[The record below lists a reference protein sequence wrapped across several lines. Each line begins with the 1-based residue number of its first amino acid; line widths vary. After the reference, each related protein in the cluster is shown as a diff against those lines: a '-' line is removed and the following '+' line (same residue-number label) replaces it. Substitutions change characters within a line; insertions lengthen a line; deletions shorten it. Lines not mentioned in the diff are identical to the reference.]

1 MSNLIYLSAQP
12 LVTPSWPGIFVTKIN
27 HIWATRNIKRCWAFR
42 RQHLDIFEIVVFVW
56 GDNVMISVWC
66 WYKLIS
72 IPVFT
77 LYQPELV
84 LVPPN
89 YEAAPPPSLSVWQYW
104 EARIVASGTLGHS
117 SSWST
122 LNIDI
127 SSHHTGGS
135 QPAPIFSLLLW
146 FYIFH
151 ALRSMRGNKSCF
163 INFLRISFS
172 QQRGP
177 PSPPH
182 SQPVAQTFNLFYHLL
197 SSLFNL

>member
-127 SSHHTGGS
+127 SLPTTTTTTVAR
-135 QPAPIFSLLLW
+135 PASLLQYSLCSSD
-146 FYIFH
+146 FIFFMH
-151 ALRSMRGNKSCF
+151 SAPCGGNKSCYT
-163 INFLRISFS
+163 NFLGISFS
-172 QQRGP
+172 QLRGP
-177 PSPPH
+177 PSAPF
-182 SQPVAQTFNLFYHLL
+182 SQPVAQTYNLFYI
-197 SSLFNL
+197 